1 MLGNLKF
8 LVEKIFSSKFIL
20 RGACKKCGSCC
31 RNIVFYIGK
40 ETVKTEEQ
48 FESLIRFNKS
58 YSHFIPSGKDSDGSL
73 LFTCKSLN
81 QDNTCSDYFLRSI
94 ECRRY
99 PKLNNKFIINGG
111 KLLDNCGYSF
121 DVDKK
126 FEEYLKQ

>member
-1 MLGNLKF
+1 MLVNLKF
-8 LVEKIFSSKFIL
+8 ILEKFFSSKFIL

-48 FESLIRFNKS
+48 FDSLIRFNKS
-58 YSHFIPSGKDSDGSL
+58 YSHFIPSGNDSDGSI
-73 LFTCKSLN
+73 LFTCKSLKS
-81 QDNTCSDYFLRSI
+81 DNSCSAYLFRSV

-99 PKLNNKFIINGG
+99 PIVNNKFIINGG
-111 KLLDNCGYSF
+111 KLLDGCGYYF
-121 DVDKK
+121 EVDKK